1 MNRHTSSTLIL
12 TLILFSRLQEIRIF
26 FVPVF
31 LASYV
36 IRYLNNN
43 IFTYFVFQKSK
54 PHEKGN

>member
-12 TLILFSRLQEIRIF
+12 TLILYRRLQESGIF

-36 IRYLNNN
+36 IRYFGNNN
-43 IFTYFVFQKSK
+43 FYLFRIQKSK